1 MISNISLATQTLLTH
16 ELTVDSLSVKPQNVH
31 VRLSNI

>member
-1 MISNISLATQTLLTH
+1 MVYNISLATQTLLTH
-16 ELTVDSLSVKPQNVH
+16 KLTVDSLTVRPQNVH